1 MRALLLTSLSKQL
14 LQRAGNGPFRSIV
27 LSTRQEPLLLKAM
40 TATFVVG
47 NTYYGS
53 LAVAHSAFPVVC
65 VRRTEKSAWFEH
77 ANSEAYKPAR
87 AKIHKWSDGAESSTF
102 HGWRIYAD
110 SIKNNGWDMQFV

>member
-1 MRALLLTSLSKQL
+1 
-14 LQRAGNGPFRSIV
+14 
-27 LSTRQEPLLLKAM
+27 M
-40 TATFVVG
+40 TTAFVVG

-87 AKIHKWSDGAESSTF
+87 AKAHKWTDGSESANF
-102 HGWRIYAD
+102 HNWYISSD
-110 SIKNNGWDMQFV
+110 SIKDNGWDTKIETYQLMFPTPITRVCSNPSTPTTRLAAG

>member
-1 MRALLLTSLSKQL
+1 
-14 LQRAGNGPFRSIV
+14 
-27 LSTRQEPLLLKAM
+27 M

-47 NTYYGS
+47 HTYYGS
-53 LAVAHSAFPVVC
+53 LAVAHNSFPVVC
-65 VRRTEKSAWFEH
+65 TKRTEKSAWFEH

-87 AKIHKWSDGAESSTF
+87 AKIYKWSDGSESSNF

>member
-1 MRALLLTSLSKQL
+1 
-14 LQRAGNGPFRSIV
+14 
-27 LSTRQEPLLLKAM
+27 M

-47 NTYYGS
+47 HTYYGS

-65 VRRTEKSAWFEH
+65 TKRTEKSAWFEH

-110 SIKNNGWDMQFV
+110 SIKNNGWDMQLV

>member
-1 MRALLLTSLSKQL
+1 VKHCDK
-14 LQRAGNGPFRSIV
+14 GPETACFCSIV
-27 LSTRQEPLLLKAM
+27 LSTGARASSFFKAM

-53 LAVAHSAFPVVC
+53 LAVAHCAFPVVC
-65 VRRTEKSAWFEH
+65 TKRTEKSAWFEH

-110 SIKNNGWDMQFV
+110 SIKNNGWDMQLV